1 MRSSL
6 GWSMYNPYKNKTMFM
21 YIFLASFRSQ
31 ERANNHNDKG
41 DKNINKQLVLWAN
54 NNFVHTSHFFDVH
67 CTVGSFMWTYES
79 EFSFVFL
86 NLDAVVKNSTPG
98 KVAFIIWQFEQG

>member
-1 MRSSL
+1 
-6 GWSMYNPYKNKTMFM
+6 MYNPDKNKTLFM

-41 DKNINKQLVLWAN
+41 DKNVNKQLVLRAKTTIL
-54 NNFVHTSHFFDVH
+54 FTHHTSLMSIARWEVL
-67 CTVGSFMWTYES
+67 ES

-86 NLDAVVKNSTPG
+86 NLDAVLKNSTPG
-98 KVAFIIWQFEQG
+98 KLAFIF

>member
-6 GWSMYNPYKNKTMFM
+6 GWFTYNPYQNKTMFR

-41 DKNINKQLVLWAN
+41 DKNINKQLVL
-54 NNFVHTSHFFDVH
+54 
-67 CTVGSFMWTYES
+67 
-79 EFSFVFL
+79 
-86 NLDAVVKNSTPG
+86 
-98 KVAFIIWQFEQG
+98 